1 MKNNK
6 EYVMSFDFIPTK
18 MLIDNPIMKLL
29 INGDGSNSSGAIDG
43 FSLNVKKH
51 IVVKFTYKSFESRQY
66 IEFRN
71 GGMSGIFEN
80 FQLEDGAT
88 ATAYSPYHKNTYPI
102 PQAILN
108 LDGYGESGNFV
119 DFVEKK
125 YHKGDG
131 IIDISDIIDNTF
143 QEPIEVE
150 AGGTLTF
157 LNSNGDGYQLPIQN
171 EEEYIVSLADI
182 GGGGASE

>member
-1 MKNNK
+1 M
-6 EYVMSFDFIPTK
+6 
-18 MLIDNPIMKLL
+18 
-29 INGDGSNSSGAIDG
+29 
-43 FSLNVKKH
+43 
-51 IVVKFTYKSFESRQY
+51 VKFTYKPLESRQY

-108 LDGYGESGNFV
+108 LDGYGESENFV

-125 YHKGDG
+125 YHKGDRT
-131 IIDISDIIDNTF
+131 IDISDILGDTF
-143 QEPIEVE
+143 QEPFEVE

-157 LNSNGDGYQLPIQN
+157 HNSNGDGYRLPVPN
-171 EEEYIVSLADI
+171 EEEYIVSLAEVG

>member
-1 MKNNK
+1 M
-6 EYVMSFDFIPTK
+6 
-18 MLIDNPIMKLL
+18 
-29 INGDGSNSSGAIDG
+29 
-43 FSLNVKKH
+43 
-51 IVVKFTYKSFESRQY
+51 VKFTYKPLESRQY

-80 FQLEDGAT
+80 FQLEDGVT
-88 ATAYSPYHKNTYPI
+88 ATPYSPYHKNTYPI

-157 LNSNGDGYQLPIQN
+157 HNSNGDGYRLPVPN
-171 EEEYIVSLADI
+171 EEEYIVSLAEV